1 MKTFLEVV
9 SALLAVVV
17 VAIGTMVVVYAG
29 AIIAIIGSALCI
41 GTLLLF
47 TIKEYIAYRR
57 EKSSEESPH

>member
-1 MKTFLEVV
+1 MKAFLEVI

-17 VAIGTMVVVYAG
+17 VAIGIMVVVYAG

>member
-17 VAIGTMVVVYAG
+17 VAIGIMVVVYAG